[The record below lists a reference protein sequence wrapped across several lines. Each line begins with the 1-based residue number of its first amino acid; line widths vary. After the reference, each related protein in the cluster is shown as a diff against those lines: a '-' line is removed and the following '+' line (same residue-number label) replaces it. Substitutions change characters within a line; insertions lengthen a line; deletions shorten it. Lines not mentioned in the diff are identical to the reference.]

1 MGFYLS
7 EPTPLRIYVS
17 QSSLTENLYKFI
29 LATTTTVYLEKQ
41 QRQRKFSSAQQ
52 GGDFTQTLIT
62 GVQWNQIDYPAKLN
76 KDQQKKLALHNH
88 RRRW

>member
-1 MGFYLS
+1 MADNYLKLWADYYYYYYYYHGIEVGFYLS

-62 GVQWNQIDYPAKLN
+62 GVQ
-76 KDQQKKLALHNH
+76 
-88 RRRW
+88 